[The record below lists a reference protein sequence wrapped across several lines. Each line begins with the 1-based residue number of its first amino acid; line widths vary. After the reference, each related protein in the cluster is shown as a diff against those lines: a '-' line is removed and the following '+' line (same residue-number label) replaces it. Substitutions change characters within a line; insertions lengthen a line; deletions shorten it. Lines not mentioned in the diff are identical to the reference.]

1 MMFSATRLPAG
12 IAVLCALVSGIAIP
26 LALAPFDVW
35 PLAVLAPALL
45 LAAIHEQSPRF
56 ALLLGYLHGIGRY
69 GLGVSWIYMSIHVYG
84 PAPPWLAGSL
94 VALFVFAM
102 AVFPAL
108 MTWLHARL
116 GLRSAAAAAAGF
128 CGLWVL
134 LEWTLTWFLTGFPWL
149 LAGYAHLQSPLA
161 GYAPVGGVLLVSLI
175 STATGV
181 ALWWLLLTW
190 RRQRRPWA
198 TAAGVLGVWMLGAA
212 LTAVTWTRPVG
223 SPLEVALVQGDIPQ
237 DLKWLRDNRQVILE
251 RHLRLSEPHWGRDL
265 VLWSEAAITWFAR
278 DAEGLL
284 DELDE
289 HARARG
295 TAFVTGIPD
304 YARDEEG
311 RAFFQNTAIAL
322 GAGEGRYVKQRL
334 VPFGEYVPLE
344 GLLRGLIAFF
354 DLPMSHARSGP
365 RDQTPLSAHGHGVA
379 MAICYEIVYPDLVRR
394 LARDAALLATISN
407 DTWFGDSIGP
417 EQHLQK
423 ARMRA
428 LELGRWLIRSTNDGI
443 TAIVDPRGREVTRL
457 PRFEP
462 GVLTGSVTAM
472 SGQTPFARTGS
483 SPTVVL
489 ALLLVLASTSL
500 MRFGP
505 SVRGSDGPR
514 SGEAS

>member
-1 MMFSATRLPAG
+1 MTSAVPRLPAG
-12 IAVLCALVSGIAIP
+12 IAVLCALISGLAIP
-26 LALAPFDVW
+26 LALAPFDIW

-56 ALLLGYLHGIGRY
+56 ALLLGYLHGIARY

-94 VALFVFAM
+94 VALFVVAM

-116 GLRSAAAAAAGF
+116 GLRAAAVAAGAF

-149 LAGYAHLQSPLA
+149 LVGYAHLQSPLA
-161 GYAPVGGVLLVSLI
+161 GYAPIGGVLLVSLI

-181 ALWWLLLTW
+181 GIWWLVLTW
-190 RRQRRPWA
+190 RSGRRPWA
-198 TAAGVLGVWMLGAA
+198 LGASVVAIWVLGAA
-212 LTAVTWTRPVG
+212 LSMVTWTRPVG
-223 SPLEVALVQGDIPQ
+223 APLEVALVQGDIPQ
-237 DLKWLRDNRQVILE
+237 DIKWLRDNRQLILE
-251 RHLRLSEPHWGRDL
+251 RHLSLSEPHWGRDL
-265 VLWSEAAITWFAR
+265 MLWSEAAITWFAR
-278 DAEGLL
+278 DARGLL

-289 HARARG
+289 HASAHG
-295 TAFVTGIPD
+295 TAFITGIPD
-304 YARDEEG
+304 YDWHEDG
-311 RAFFQNTAIAL
+311 SAFFQNTAIAL
-322 GAGEGRYVKQRL
+322 GSGEGRYVKQRL

-365 RDQTPLSAHGHGVA
+365 RDQSPLIAHSHGVA

-394 LARDAALLATISN
+394 LAHDAALLATISN

-443 TAIVDPRGREVTRL
+443 TAIVDPGGVEVTRL

-462 GVLTGSVTAM
+462 GVLTGNVEPM
-472 SGQTPFARTGS
+472 SGSTPFARVGS
-483 SPTVVL
+483 LPTVLL
-489 ALLLVLASTSL
+489 ALLLVL
-500 MRFGP
+500 G
-505 SVRGSDGPR
+505 SVVLARR
-514 SGEAS
+514 RV